1 MPGNNRR
8 NAGKKPGSTGSGR
21 RVSGSLGP
29 TAPGPSPHEGISG
42 DPETVRFLNL
52 ILRNELTAINQYFL
66 HSRMLLDWGLSE
78 LGKKE
83 YEESIDE
90 MKHAD
95 KLIKRVLFLGGLPN
109 LQDLGKLL
117 IGENVREVITCDLSL
132 EMRGVPDLKMAIAHC
147 EVVKDYISRELFTD
161 ILESEEEHI
170 DWLQTQLR
178 LIEQMGIEN
187 FVQLQTRPNATAGS

>member
-8 NAGKKPGSTGSGR
+8 NAGKQPSSAGAGGGISGA
-21 RVSGSLGP
+21 S
-29 TAPGPSPHEGISG
+29 APGPVPHAGIAG
-42 DPETVRFLNL
+42 DPETLRFLNL
-52 ILRNELTAINQYFL
+52 VLKNELTAINQYFL
-66 HSRMLLDWGLSE
+66 HSRMLADWGLSE
-78 LGKKE
+78 LARKE
-83 YEESIDE
+83 YDESIDE

-95 KLIKRVLFLGGLPN
+95 KLIKRILFLGGLPN
-109 LQDLGKLL
+109 LQDLGKLM

-132 EMRGVPDLKMAIAHC
+132 EMRSLPDLKMGIQHC
-147 EVVKDYISRELFTD
+147 ELMKDFGSRELFTD

-187 FVQLQTRPNATAGS
+187 FVQLQSKPNATASS

>member
-1 MPGNNRR
+1 M
-8 NAGKKPGSTGSGR
+8 
-21 RVSGSLGP
+21 
-29 TAPGPSPHEGISG
+29 
-42 DPETVRFLNL
+42 
-52 ILRNELTAINQYFL
+52 LRNELTAINQYFL
-66 HSRMLLDWGLSE
+66 HSRMLSDWGLSE
-78 LGKKE
+78 LSRKE

-109 LQDLGKLL
+109 LQDLGKLM

-132 EMRGVPDLKMAIAHC
+132 EMRGLPDLKMGIAHC
-147 EVVKDYISRELFTD
+147 ELMKDYGTRELFTD

-187 FVQLQTRPNATAGS
+187 FVQLQTRANAS

>member
-8 NAGKKPGSTGSGR
+8 NARGKPSRPSSSSRIGSG
-21 RVSGSLGP
+21 GGI
-29 TAPGPSPHEGISG
+29 APGPAPHQGIPG
-42 DPETVRFLNL
+42 DPETIRFLNL
-52 ILRNELTAINQYFL
+52 VLRNELTAINQYFL
-66 HSRMLLDWGLSE
+66 HSRMLSDWGLSE
-78 LGKKE
+78 LAHKE

-95 KLIKRVLFLGGLPN
+95 KLIKRILFLGGLPN

-117 IGENVREVITCDLSL
+117 IGENVREVITSDLSL
-132 EMRGVPDLKMAIAHC
+132 EMRSLPDLKLGIAHC
-147 EVVKDYISRELFTD
+147 ETIKDYGSRELFTD

-178 LIEQMGIEN
+178 LIEQMGMEN
-187 FVQLQTRPNATAGS
+187 FVQLQTRANATAS

>member
-1 MPGNNRR
+1 MPGNNRG
-8 NAGKKPGSTGSGR
+8 NAGRKSARTGAGGG
-21 RVSGSLGP
+21 VGSLGP
-29 TAPGPSPHEGISG
+29 AAPGPSPHEGVSG

-52 ILRNELTAINQYFL
+52 VLRNELTAINQYFL
-66 HSRMLLDWGLSE
+66 HSRMLSDWGLSE
-78 LGKKE
+78 LAKKE

-117 IGENVREVITCDLSL
+117 IGENVEEVLACDLKL
-132 EMRGVPDLKMAIAHC
+132 EQRAHPDLKHAIAHC
-147 EVVKDYISRELFTD
+147 ETVKDYVSRELFVH

-170 DWLQTQLR
+170 DYLQTQIR
-178 LIEQMGIEN
+178 LIEQMGIQN
-187 FVQLQTRPNATAGS
+187 YVQLQTKPNESGS

>member
-1 MPGNNRR
+1 MPGNDRR
-8 NAGKKPGSTGSGR
+8 NAGKKPGSAGPSR
-21 RVSGSLGP
+21 VVSGGS
-29 TAPGPSPHEGISG
+29 APGPAPHASVEG
-42 DPETVRFLNL
+42 DPVTISFLNL
-52 ILRNELTAINQYFL
+52 VLRNELTAINQYFL
-66 HSRMLLDWGLSE
+66 HSRMLADWGLSE
-78 LGKKE
+78 LAKKE

-95 KLIKRVLFLGGLPN
+95 KLIKRILFLGGLPN
-109 LQDLGKLL
+109 LQDLGKLF

-132 EMRGVPDLKMAIAHC
+132 EMRGLPDLKMGIAHC